1 MESIEWWHW
10 LIYALGC
17 IIVIGL
23 MIRSLI
29 QSFRLFGEIEFTLWD
44 ILGNILLIALSW
56 ITILALGTGELISG
70 IIVLFSKKWT
80 IRKKVKNTK

>member
-23 MIRSLI
+23 MVRFYIKI
-29 QSFRLFGEIEFTLWD
+29 FRLYDEIEFTLWD
-44 ILGNILLIALSW
+44 ILGHILLIAFSW
-56 ITILALGTGELISG
+56 LTILSLGLSKLNSDIS
-70 IIVLFSKKWT
+70 ILFNKKWT
-80 IRKKVKNTK
+80 IRKKN

>member
-1 MESIEWWHW
+1 MESIEWHW

-23 MIRSLI
+23 MIRSFI

-44 ILGNILLIALSW
+44 ILGHILLIALSW
-56 ITILALGTGELISG
+56 ITILSLGLSKLISG
-70 IIVLFSKKWT
+70 IIILFSKKWT
-80 IRKKVKNTK
+80 ITKKVKNTK